1 MTPFNWIV
9 FGVDHEGA
17 VEDREVADGTRRYL
31 TLQETQLVAL
41 LDELIVEWERLKL
54 EV

>member
-17 VEDREVADGTRRYL
+17 VGIA
-31 TLQETQLVAL
+31 
-41 LDELIVEWERLKL
+41 RLRMAPGGI
-54 EV
+54 